1 MFQLFKKRS
10 TGDLINDS
18 IAFFKLH
25 GKHYFKS
32 YFAINGVILALLVLS
47 IYFVG
52 KVYFEFITT
61 LTSNAGS
68 NVNPDTIYGTYFENN
83 LPIFISVFIGM
94 FVLIIISSM
103 INFTYPVVYLDLY
116 NNRKGA
122 KFDTRDILQ
131 ALKSNAGKIIK
142 FVIGTMFT
150 IMPLMMIA
158 FFINILLCIVLIG
171 IPLFFILI
179 PAFVCWMSLSFYAY
193 ITEDIRFF
201 TALGEGY
208 DLLKQNFWPTI
219 GATLIITIL
228 IQIIQVVITM
238 IPYMAMMGSM
248 FTTLKDNRDP
258 AQMTE
263 FMSTLSI
270 AMTFVMVAS
279 TVISYIFQNLQ
290 LINQGLIYYSL
301 REANEENTTHSAIDL
316 IGSDSE

>member
-32 YFAINGVILALLVLS
+32 YFTINGIILALLVIA

-61 LTSNAGS
+61 LTSNAGN
-68 NVNPDTIYGTYFENN
+68 NVNPESIFRSYFQSN
-83 LPIFISVFIGM
+83 LPIFIAVFIGM
-94 FVLIIISSM
+94 IVLVILSSM
-103 INFTYPVVYLDLY
+103 INFAYPVIYLDLY
-116 NNRKGA
+116 HNKRGTN
-122 KFDTRDILQ
+122 FDTKDILQ
-131 ALKSNAGKIIK
+131 ALKANAGKIIK
-142 FVIGTMFT
+142 FVIGTLFT

-158 FFINILLCIVLIG
+158 FFINILLCFILIG
-171 IPLFFILI
+171 IPLLFIVM
-179 PAFVCWMSLSFYAY
+179 PAFICWVSLSFYTY
-193 ITEDIRFF
+193 ITEDVRFF
-201 TALGEGY
+201 TALGEGF

-219 GATLIITIL
+219 GATLIVTIL
-228 IQIIQVVITM
+228 IQIIQGVLTM
-238 IPYMAMMGSM
+238 IPYAFMMGSM
-248 FTTLKDNRDP
+248 FTTLKDNPDP

-263 FMSTLSI
+263 FMSTFSI
-270 AMTFVMVAS
+270 AMTFVMVVS
-279 TVISYIFQNLQ
+279 TVVSYIFQNLQ

-316 IGSDSE
+316 IGTDGE